1 MNRIERRMLASVVAA
16 MLTLSMLPTALAAEG
31 KVNTSS
37 LVMRKSA
44 SKTSEAVQTLS
55 QGDEVTIKSE
65 SGDWYRISYGK
76 YSGYVMK
83 QYVKV
88 TKGDV
93 EQSDTASK
101 PSSSTDSLRSGASGN
116 QVKTLQTQLQA
127 AGLYSGAIDG
137 KFGTA
142 T

>member
-76 YSGYVMK
+76 YSGYVNEAIR
-83 QYVKV
+83 Q
-88 TKGDV
+88 GD
-93 EQSDTASK
+93 Q
-101 PSSSTDSLRSGASGN
+101 R
-116 QVKTLQTQLQA
+116 
-127 AGLYSGAIDG
+127 
-137 KFGTA
+137 
-142 T
+142 